1 MDSLLPCKDLT
12 FRGIG
17 HLDYA
22 RVAFLSKPKHTLSL
36 SLSFPPPPHTHTED
50 TQIHVHC
57 IEKETLDLK
66 RTLNKMYRYTDTQM
80 FTARW
85 STVHTVTRNC
95 DS

>member
-36 SLSFPPPPHTHTED
+36 SLSFPPPTHTH
-50 TQIHVHC
+50 
-57 IEKETLDLK
+57 
-66 RTLNKMYRYTDTQM
+66 RRYTDTCALYRKRNIRPEEDSKQNVPLHRH
-80 FTARW
+80 TDVH
-85 STVHTVTRNC
+85 STMEYSTHSNEKL
-95 DS
+95 